1 MLRKLG
7 LCLIAAALAVAGL
20 RSTPAFADGWGNV
33 DCEQNPYPG
42 CDLGVG
48 SQARP
53 ERPAPYRPNLGSP
66 DHAGSGGGGN
76 PAATDP
82 ARLRCS
88 YVRSDYQPPA
98 ADGSVRTAAYEA
110 RPLQTGALT
119 VIPVAAT
126 SGSAA
131 PGGAWY
137 VYQCTGN
144 GVRDALYRAPVW
156 IPDRPA
162 ARGVAAAD
170 PAALARQAYQ
180 QLRLPAPVIGVSPS
194 GAQLVNLPTWLWLE
208 RRGWGP
214 RSATAAAPGVSV
226 TATATPS
233 SVSWS
238 MGDSHVVTCPGPGT
252 PYTAGADPAA
262 GSPDCGYTYR
272 RSSAGQP
279 GEAFAV
285 TATVHWTVVWSG
297 AGRSGSFAGLTTT
310 ARIALRVAESQ
321 ALNSR

>member
-1 MLRKLG
+1 M
-7 LCLIAAALAVAGL
+7 
-20 RSTPAFADGWGNV
+20 
-33 DCEQNPYPG
+33 
-42 CDLGVG
+42 
-48 SQARP
+48 
-53 ERPAPYRPNLGSP
+53 
-66 DHAGSGGGGN
+66 
-76 PAATDP
+76 
-82 ARLRCS
+82 
-88 YVRSDYQPPA
+88 
-98 ADGSVRTAAYEA
+98 
-110 RPLQTGALT
+110 

-137 VYQCTGN
+137 VYKCTGK
-144 GVRDALYRAPVW
+144 GVLDAVYRPPVW
-156 IPDRPA
+156 IPNRPA
-162 ARGVAAAD
+162 ASGMAVAD

-180 QLRLPAPVIGVSPS
+180 QLRLPTPVIAVSPT
-194 GAQLVNLPTWLWLE
+194 GAQLVNLPSWLWLD

-226 TATATPS
+226 TATASPS

-238 MGDSHVVTCPGPGT
+238 MGDSHAVTCSGPGT
-252 PYTAGADPAA
+252 PYTAGADPAG

-279 GEAFAV
+279 GEAFEV
-285 TATVHWTVVWSG
+285 TATVRWTVAWSG